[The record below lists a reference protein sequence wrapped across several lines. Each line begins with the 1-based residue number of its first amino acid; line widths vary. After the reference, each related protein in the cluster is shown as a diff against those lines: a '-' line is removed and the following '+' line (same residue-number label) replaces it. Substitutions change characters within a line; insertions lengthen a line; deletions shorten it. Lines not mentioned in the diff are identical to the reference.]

1 MVGRFTPGQSGNPK
15 GRARGSRNRLG
26 EEFVAALYADFQ
38 EHGARVISDV
48 RERKPE
54 VYLKVLA
61 SILPRLIH
69 LDRNDF
75 TDMTDEEL
83 DLRIRELTDAL
94 GLVTIERDVT
104 H

>member
-1 MVGRFTPGQSGNPK
+1 MLMGRFTPGQSGNPK
-15 GRARGSRNRLG
+15 GRVKGSRNRLG
-26 EEFVAALYADFQ
+26 EEFVDALYADFQ

-54 VYLKVLA
+54 VYLKVVA

-83 DLRIRELTDAL
+83 DQRIRELSDRSGWRPPAET
-94 GLVTIERDVT
+94 
-104 H
+104 